1 MINKI
6 WAFFIIIGILFS
18 LITGGIEKVNM
29 EIINSTKTSMELIL
43 KIVPLMC
50 LWLGIMNIAK
60 ESGLISKLASK
71 LSPLLSFLFPEIP
84 KGDES
89 LEYISS
95 NVVVNVLGLGSAA
108 TPFGLKAME
117 SLQKKNKNKV
127 EATRSM
133 ITFLILNTSGLTL
146 VPTTVISLRMLYGS
160 SNPTEVILPVI
171 IATVCS
177 TILAILIDKLF
188 ASVKR

>member
-1 MINKI
+1 
-6 WAFFIIIGILFS
+6 
-18 LITGGIEKVNM
+18 
-29 EIINSTKTSMELIL
+29 
-43 KIVPLMC
+43 
-50 LWLGIMNIAK
+50 
-60 ESGLISKLASK
+60 
-71 LSPLLSFLFPEIP
+71 
-84 KGDES
+84 
-89 LEYISS
+89 
-95 NVVVNVLGLGSAA
+95 
-108 TPFGLKAME
+108 
-117 SLQKKNKNKV
+117 
-127 EATRSM
+127 M